1 VFEIFV
7 LAVLSAFWP
16 TLLLVDVLA
25 FQAPKPE
32 RILLAFLAGGLL
44 TTLTIGSLIVFG
56 LQGTAIFTRSK
67 GTTDPALNFAIGL
80 LALLSA
86 YVLERMRRRPPKP
99 KPEPETNAGETKHTP
114 FVEQAIARGAPLAF
128 VAGILLNIIPG
139 VFPVIGLKDIAEL
152 EASNAESF
160 ALILAFYVIM
170 FMFVEIP
177 IVGLVVA
184 PEWTQ
189 ARVRRFNTWLG
200 ENKLRVLIWIL
211 VVGGVYLVVRGVL
224 QVV

>member
-1 VFEIFV
+1 MFEIFA

-32 RILLAFLAGGLL
+32 RILLSFLAGGLL
-44 TTLTIGSLIVFG
+44 TTLSIGALIVFG

-67 GTTDPALNFAIGL
+67 GTTDPALNITIGL
-80 LALLSA
+80 LAFLSA
-86 YVLERMRRRPPKP
+86 YVLERVRRRPPKLE
-99 KPEPETNAGETKHTP
+99 PEPEATNGETTHTS
-114 FVEQAIARGAPLAF
+114 FVERAMARGAPLAF

-152 EASNAESF
+152 NASTAGTL

-184 PEWTQ
+184 PDWTQ

-200 ENKLRVLIWIL
+200 ENKLLVLIWIL
-211 VVGGVYLVVRGVL
+211 VGGGIYLVARGVL
-224 QVV
+224 QLV